1 VFLVPSDVASGKGHV
16 DATKALAALGASVN
30 TPNNDGATPVY
41 VAAAKGHVGAIKALA
56 ALGASVNTPA
66 NDGGTPVHAAA
77 MGHVATIKLL
87 YKLGVDLGWY
97 TLSSGEKVSFLDVA
111 EAAHQEAAVE
121 LIKSILEKIE
131 CDVRRSVT
139 ARVSVRLRTTR
150 STDLSVKRH
159 WLLEL
164 PLPLTSPPPLPLWQQ
179 LVRLDKYFKYVLCTA
194 TVLLSD
200 SKSVAAGCILFKSLR
215 SVTIM
220 YR

>member
-1 VFLVPSDVASGKGHV
+1 MFLVPSDVASGKGHV

-131 CDVRRSVT
+131 CECECCGSSTKKLSLCSRCQKVRYCSRECQVKDHKKHRSECKAALAARASSSSDEPSAT
-139 ARVSVRLRTTR
+139 A
-150 STDLSVKRH
+150 
-159 WLLEL
+159 
-164 PLPLTSPPPLPLWQQ
+164 
-179 LVRLDKYFKYVLCTA
+179 
-194 TVLLSD
+194 
-200 SKSVAAGCILFKSLR
+200 SVATAGS
-215 SVTIM
+215 T
-220 YR
+220 